1 MADTNHG
8 HGTLPVEGDG
18 VHYKGI
24 VWFIV
29 ILVGTVVF
37 CQVFVWG
44 LFELTAS
51 RVAGSDVARAPLAA
65 APAAPKLEGGRL
77 VPGTDVGTAPLL
89 LVDEP
94 AALKTIRGAEESA
107 MTTYGW
113 VNQGAEI
120 VRLPIDRAK
129 ALAIERGF
137 PVREAA
143 QAAPAP
149 VAAK

>member
-44 LFELTAS
+44 LFEMTAS
-51 RVAGSDVARAPLAA
+51 RVVGSDVARAPLAA
-65 APAAPKLEGGRL
+65 APAAPKIEDGKL
-77 VPGTDVGTAPLL
+77 VPGTDLGSAPLL
-89 LVDEP
+89 FVDEP
-94 AALKTIRGAEESA
+94 AVLKKIRTAEDASMA
-107 MTTYGW
+107 TYGW
-113 VNQGAEI
+113 VNQAGEI

-137 PVREAA
+137 PVRPAAEAA
-143 QAAPAP
+143 PPA
-149 VAAK
+149 AAK